1 MLIRNKSLL
10 QMPKKKLSISIG
22 EISYSNIQL
31 YLRKKTYSFFYYSS
45 IRADDLVHKLKM
57 IEKLFEIAIETN
69 FPKKILEDLKNI
81 FVYIRQKYNNN
92 RSFDN
97 NNNYNYLDY
106 EFYVLPHYEAYTFLS
121 TMNYVVDT
129 ILHDRLISLRSIK
142 TILGNFEE
150 SISPK
155 MIHKILTWL
164 KKTEPS
170 KYGAIPRS
178 IKENIIN
185 DLKELG
191 IKINAHFLCKFIDNN
206 NPIEFVKEW
215 NIKTHKN
222 GKRMKNSE
230 IRQLFKNAFHK
241 KEKFVYRSY
250 VCMPALDS
258 LPNHIENIIYS
269 YLGW

>member
-1 MLIRNKSLL
+1 
-10 QMPKKKLSISIG
+10 
-22 EISYSNIQL
+22 
-31 YLRKKTYSFFYYSS
+31 
-45 IRADDLVHKLKM
+45 
-57 IEKLFEIAIETN
+57 
-69 FPKKILEDLKNI
+69 
-81 FVYIRQKYNNN
+81 
-92 RSFDN
+92 
-97 NNNYNYLDY
+97 
-106 EFYVLPHYEAYTFLS
+106 
-121 TMNYVVDT
+121 MNYVVDT

-258 LPNHIENIIYS
+258 LPNHIENIVYS